1 MKFDEGE
8 RGQLLGGVKDNILPT
23 TTIPILIQIY
33 YGLYF
38 APTQPNNP
46 FGFEF
51 SLIEPSFTDVEKV
64 LTLPSP
70 SPSRLL
76 FYRTQ
81 VSLGSGLWVPVSV
94 CLRTL

>member
-38 APTQPNNP
+38 APTQPNP
-46 FGFEF
+46 FGFDF
-51 SLIEPSFTDVEKV
+51 SLIEHIKA
-64 LTLPSP
+64 
-70 SPSRLL
+70 
-76 FYRTQ
+76 
-81 VSLGSGLWVPVSV
+81 V
-94 CLRTL
+94 C